1 MGREDVEAEGV
12 GEEEF
17 DPSKLIQGK
26 NDANSTT
33 EEVEEPPLPAQDLDK
48 ELPKDMFSEEEAKV
62 NEVIRVYMNEDEA
75 EEFRSVE
82 AAELVSG
89 VCISPSEYYSLI
101 AGLMVCVLLLLASFF
116 VMALCYRR
124 HKKLAEKN
132 AVADES
138 NPRKHRSGFP
148 GSHPRTVNQPAR
160 QVIFDMMR
168 MDYH

>member
-1 MGREDVEAEGV
+1 MVREDVEALTEL

-33 EEVEEPPLPAQDLDK
+33 EEVEEPPLPAEDLDK

-101 AGLMVCVLLLLASFF
+101 AGLMK
-116 VMALCYRR
+116 

-160 QVIFDMMR
+160 QLQLWKSFYDIVIIPIKKSDMTN
-168 MDYH
+168 YKY